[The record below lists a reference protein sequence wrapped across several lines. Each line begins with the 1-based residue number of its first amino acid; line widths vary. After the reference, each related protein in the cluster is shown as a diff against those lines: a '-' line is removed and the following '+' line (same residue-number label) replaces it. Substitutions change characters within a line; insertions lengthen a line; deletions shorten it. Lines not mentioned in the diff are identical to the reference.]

1 MRHTHCVSFLQRFRP
16 DDKSSWALLATAS
29 RGGRISR
36 LRLEV
41 GIEALAFQLPNQVE
55 PTRQRLPSRNAWF
68 PFLRSQN
75 FLIHQ

>member
-1 MRHTHCVSFLQRFRP
+1 MRQTHCVSFVQRFRP

-36 LRLEV
+36 LQLEV
-41 GIEALAFQLPNQVE
+41 GIEAPASQLPNQAE
-55 PTRQRLPSRNAWF
+55 PMRQRLPSRNAWF

-75 FLIHQ
+75 FLIHR